1 MKKNILGYY
10 YFVWLM
16 KISALPFL
24 MILSCT
30 VSAIALDAHAQDL
43 LGKRVSIDS
52 KNLSIQSLLIEI
64 ERQANVRFVFSPALI
79 ESGRQVSVNV
89 RNQTISQVLDKY
101 LKPIGIGYD
110 ATDKV
115 IVLRSDKTLTRP
127 VPDTPAPAVQTEQ
140 KKVSG
145 SVTDEKGGALPGV
158 SVLVK
163 GTTTGTTTDVEG
175 NFTLD
180 NLDDSAVLIFSFV
193 GYIAQEVAVGAQS
206 VLRISLKQDM
216 KELEELVVVG
226 YGTIKK
232 ANLTGAVSSI
242 DSKAIENR
250 PITNA
255 SQALQG
261 LPGVYVNMNQGRP
274 GADGASITIRGA
286 SSYNTETGTGPLV
299 LVDGVEFSLRDVNPN
314 DIEKVTVLKDAASAA
329 IYGSRAQN
337 GVVLVTTK
345 TGQKNTKVRVDYSG
359 YLGVQQ
365 ATRLP
370 GNVVTNTLEYME
382 GKNRAL
388 ANEGRAAEY
397 SQALM
402 DEYRNGKDP
411 YVYPNT
417 DWFKLMFRNA
427 AIQEHNVRL
436 SGGSDRSTYSVSL
449 GYLNQKGILPGSG
462 AQKYSFS
469 TNINSDVT
477 PWLTIGSNVIA
488 TWWDNNEGAYT
499 ANDANGEGGI
509 MGLIYRGLPMQTNLA
524 QDGTYAD
531 QWIRV
536 PGHNFFRNPYA
547 LSLEG
552 RHLNKSLRGIANLYA
567 QVNLPFGVK
576 YKITVAPNMYF
587 ENEKYNYPV
596 IPLTNTKT
604 GEVTNMGNIPPRG
617 VSQASGLNFSF
628 TNFHTLNWEKNFKE
642 NHYLNVLGGFS
653 LEHFSIG
660 RFTAQ
665 NQGYL
670 GNEIT
675 ELNGGSLNP
684 VVSGTSTKSRIM
696 STFGRVNYVFKD
708 KYLFETNFRVDG
720 SSRFEQS
727 RRWGF
732 FPSFSA
738 GWRISEENFLK
749 DIRTISNLKLRAS
762 WGQLG
767 NQNIPLFSYV
777 NAVELNSPVFTT
789 NYSFNNV
796 VSSGAAVRTLA
807 DPTVGW
813 ESTTASNVGIDGGLF
828 NNKLTFEFDLFR
840 KYTDGILA
848 RVNLPA
854 QVGNLQGPLSNIGSV
869 SNKGYELT
877 VGYRDRA
884 AGINYNLAANITHL
898 INKVENT
905 DGAIL
910 YNTNRIIQE
919 GSPINSFFGLQSL
932 GLFQSKS
939 EIDASPFQNNVTN
952 PGDIK
957 YKDQNGD
964 GKIDSGDRVVIGQSN
979 PGYTYTFTAGADY
992 KGFDFA
998 MFWQGTFKLDT
1009 YVTANLAQPYK
1020 NGAGV
1025 TREWLTDSWTPENP
1039 NASLPRLTTANGYPQ
1054 NFQVSDFWL
1063 QSIAYL
1069 RLKNVQLGY
1078 TIPADLVKKLGLSR
1092 VRLYLNGQNLIT
1104 VSKFRLGDPE
1114 RDPAA
1119 AGVVAYPIA
1128 KVASF
1133 GLNVSF

>member
-1 MKKNILGYY
+1 MKKSVLSYY

-24 MILSCT
+24 MMLSCT
-30 VSAIALDAHAQDL
+30 VSAIALDVDAQDL
-43 LGKRVSIDS
+43 LRRKVSIDVKS
-52 KNLSIQSLLIEI
+52 RSIQAVLDEI
-64 ERQANVRFVFSPALI
+64 ESGSNIRFVFSPALI
-79 ESGRQVSVNV
+79 ESQRLISVTAK
-89 RNQTISQVLDKY
+89 NQPILEVLDKY
-101 LKPIGIGYD
+101 FKPLGITYN
-110 ATDKV
+110 ATEKV
-115 IVLRSDKTLTRP
+115 IVLSLDKSLIKP
-127 VPDTPAPAVQTEQ
+127 ENELQKVKIQPEQ

-145 SVTDEKGGALPGV
+145 TVIDEKGAGLPGV
-158 SVLVK
+158 SILVK
-163 GTTTGTTTDVEG
+163 GTSSGTTTNVDG
-175 NFTLD
+175 SFALD
-180 NLDDSAVLIFSFV
+180 NVEDDAVLIFSFV
-193 GYIAQEVAVGAQS
+193 GYIAQEVPVGAQTT
-206 VLRISLKQDM
+206 LNISLKPDQRD
-216 KELEELVVVG
+216 LDELVVVG
-226 YGTIKK
+226 YGTQKK
-232 ANLTGAVSSI
+232 VNLTGAIATI

-250 PITNA
+250 PITNS

-274 GADGASITIRGA
+274 GADGANITIRGA
-286 SSYNTETGTGPLV
+286 SSYNLETGNGPLV

-337 GVVLVTTK
+337 GVVLITTK
-345 TGQKNTKVRVDYSG
+345 TGVKNTKVRVDYSG
-359 YLGVQQ
+359 YLGVQT

-370 GNVVTNTLEYME
+370 NNVVTNTLEYME

-397 SQALM
+397 SPELM
-402 DEYRNGKDP
+402 QEYRAGTDP
-411 YVYPNT
+411 YIYPNT

-436 SGGSDRSTYSVSL
+436 SGGSEKSTYSVSL

-509 MGLIYRGLPMQTNLA
+509 MGLIYRGLPMQTNLTQTGA
-524 QDGTYAD
+524 YAD

-552 RHLNKSLRGIANLYA
+552 KHINKSLRGIANLYA
-567 QVNLPFGVK
+567 QINLPFDIK
-576 YKITVAPNMYF
+576 YKITVAPNLYF
-587 ENEKYNYPV
+587 ENEKFNYPV
-596 IPLTNTKT
+596 IPVTNTKT
-604 GEVTNMGNIPPRG
+604 GEIANMGNIPPRG
-617 VSQASGLNFSF
+617 VTQGSGLNFAF
-628 TNFHTLNWEKNFKE
+628 TNFHTLNWEKTFKE
-642 NHYLNVLGGFS
+642 KHYLNVLGGFS
-653 LEHFSIG
+653 LESFSLS

-684 VVSGTSTKSRIM
+684 LVSGTSTKSRIM
-696 STFGRVNYVFKD
+696 STFGRINYVFND
-708 KYLFETNFRVDG
+708 KYLFETNFRLDG

-738 GWRISEENFLK
+738 GWRINEENFLK
-749 DIRTISNLKLRAS
+749 DVRAISNLKLRAS

-767 NQNIPLFSYV
+767 NQNIPLFSYI
-777 NAVELNSPVFTT
+777 NAVELNSAGYTT

-813 ESTTASNVGIDGGLF
+813 ESTTASNIGIDGGLF

-877 VGYRDRA
+877 LGYRDRI
-884 AGINYNLAANITHL
+884 GGVNYNLAGNITHL

-905 DGAIL
+905 NGAIL

-919 GSPINSFFGLQSL
+919 GAPINSFFGLESA
-932 GLFQSKS
+932 GLFQSKA
-939 EIDASPFQNNVTN
+939 EIDAAPFQNNVTN
-952 PGDIK
+952 PGDIR

-979 PGYTYTFTAGADY
+979 PGYTYTFTGGADY

-998 MFWQGTFKLDT
+998 MFWQGTFDLDT

-1039 NASLPRLTTANGYPQ
+1039 NASLPRLTTSNGYPQ

-1069 RLKNVQLGY
+1069 RLKNIQFGY
-1078 TIPADLVKKLGLSR
+1078 TVPLNMVKKLGLGK
-1092 VRLYLNGQNLIT
+1092 VRLYVNGQNMIT

-1128 KVASF
+1128 KVVSF

>member
-10 YFVWLM
+10 YFVRLM

-24 MILSCT
+24 LLLSCT
-30 VSAIALDAHAQDL
+30 VSAIALNADAQDL
-43 LGKRVSIDS
+43 LTKRVNLEV
-52 KNLSIQSLLIEI
+52 KNQSVHSLLVEI
-64 ERQANVRFVFSPALI
+64 ERQTHVRFVFSPAMI
-79 ESGRQVSVNV
+79 DAGRLVSVTA
-89 RNQTISQVLDKY
+89 RNQTISQILDKY
-101 LKPIGIGYD
+101 FKPMGISYEC
-110 ATDKV
+110 TEKV
-115 IVLRSDKTLTRP
+115 IVLRSDKALMRP
-127 VPDTPAPAVQTEQ
+127 EPAPARTQEEAGL
-140 KKVSG
+140 KKVNG
-145 SVTDEKGGALPGV
+145 TVTDETGSGLPGV
-158 SVLVK
+158 SILVK
-163 GTTTGTTTDVEG
+163 GSAIGTTTDIEG
-175 NFTLD
+175 NFVMD
-180 NLDDSAVLIFSFV
+180 NLDDAAVLIFSFV
-193 GYIAQEVAVGAQS
+193 GYVAQEVAVGGQS
-206 VLRISLKQDM
+206 VIRISLKPSQ
-216 KELEELVVVG
+216 KELDELVVVG
-226 YGTIKK
+226 YGTVKK
-232 ANLTGAVSSI
+232 ANLTGAVATI
-242 DSKAIENR
+242 DSKSIENR
-250 PITNA
+250 PITNS

-274 GADGASITIRGA
+274 GADGANITIRGV
-286 SSYNTETGTGPLV
+286 SSYNTEMGSGPLV

-337 GVVLVTTK
+337 GVVLITTK
-345 TGQKNTKVRVDYSG
+345 TGQKNTKVRIDYSG
-359 YLGVQQ
+359 YLGIQQ

-370 GNVVTNTLEYME
+370 DNVVTNTLEYME

-402 DEYRNGKDP
+402 DEYRAGTDP
-411 YVYPNT
+411 YIYPNT
-417 DWFKLMFRNA
+417 DWFKVMFRNA
-427 AIQEHNVRL
+427 AIQEHNLRL

-449 GYLNQKGILPGSG
+449 GYLDQKGILPGSS
-462 AQKYSFS
+462 AKKYSFS
-469 TNINSDVT
+469 TNINSEVT

-499 ANDANGEGGI
+499 VNDGNGEGGI

-547 LSLEG
+547 LSFEG
-552 RHLNKSLRGIANLYA
+552 RHINKSLRGIANLYA
-567 QVNLPFGVK
+567 QINLPFDVK

-587 ENEKYNYPV
+587 ENEKFNYPV

-604 GEVTNMGNIPPRG
+604 GDVTNMGNIPPRG
-617 VSQASGLNFSF
+617 VFQGSGLNFSF

-642 NHYLNVLGGFS
+642 NHYINALGGFS

-684 VVSGTSTKSRIM
+684 AVTGTSTKSRIM
-696 STFGRVNYVFKD
+696 STFGRINYVFKD
-708 KYLFETNFRVDG
+708 KYLFETNFRFDG
-720 SSRFEQS
+720 SSRFEES

-749 DIRTISNLKLRAS
+749 NVQAVSNLKLRAS

-767 NQNIPLFSYV
+767 NQNIPLFSYI
-777 NAVELNSPVFTT
+777 NAVELNSSSFTA
-789 NYSFNNV
+789 NYSFNNIV
-796 VSSGAAVRTLA
+796 ASGAAVRTLA

-828 NNKLTFEFDLFR
+828 NNRLTFEFDLFR

-877 VGYRDRA
+877 IGYRDRI
-884 AGINYNLAANITHL
+884 GGVNYNLAGNITHL
-898 INKVENT
+898 VNKVENT
-905 DGAIL
+905 NGAIL

-932 GLFQSKS
+932 GLFQSKA

-979 PGYTYTFTAGADY
+979 PGYTYTFTAGGDY
-992 KGFDFA
+992 KGFDLA
-998 MFWQGTFKLDT
+998 MFWQGTFKIDT

-1025 TREWLTDSWTPENP
+1025 TRDWLTDSWTPENP

-1069 RLKNVQLGY
+1069 RLKNIQLGY
-1078 TIPADLVKKLGLSR
+1078 TLPGNVVKKLGLSK
-1092 VRLYLNGQNLIT
+1092 VRLYVNGQNMIT